1 MTALRRLVPAC
12 LLAVVPVLLGVPVAA
27 GEGSPE
33 GVGRYVAL
41 GDSFAAGPLIPIQ
54 RLDPPGCARST
65 RNYPAMLAARL
76 GVAEYVDVSC
86 SAAQTEHMT
95 QPQPVPFGVNPPQF
109 EALTEDT
116 DLVTVTISG
125 NDVGFGEMV
134 RTCSRLS
141 FIAPAGNPCQRQATA
156 GGGDRYAEAV
166 DEAAPLVAELLAGIQ
181 ERSPEATVALV
192 GYLRILPPQRGC
204 WPVMPVA
211 AGDVVYLDGI
221 QRQLTAMLAEQAE
234 TADVVFVD
242 AYAQSLGHDAC
253 QPPGP
258 KWVEGLVP
266 TAPGLPVHP
275 NTTGMRQVAG
285 FTAAALSA
293 AAA

>member
-1 MTALRRLVPAC
+1 MVALRRIVPAC
-12 LLAVVPVLLGVPVAA
+12 LLAVLTVLLGVPVAA
-27 GEGSPE
+27 GEE

-41 GDSFAAGPLIPIQ
+41 GDSWAAGPFIPIQ
-54 RLDPPGCARST
+54 RVDPPGCARST
-65 RNYPAMLAARL
+65 RNYPAVLSGRL

-86 SAAQTEHMT
+86 SGAQTEHMT

-141 FIAPAGNPCQRQATA
+141 FTDPLGNPCQRQATA
-156 GGGDRYAEAV
+156 GGGDRHAEAV
-166 DEAAPLVAELLAGIQ
+166 DEAAPLVAAVLADIE

-204 WPVMPVA
+204 WPVVPVA
-211 AGDVVYLDGI
+211 VGDVPYLDGI
-221 QRQLTAMLAEQAE
+221 QRRLTEMLAEQADA
-234 TADVVFVD
+234 ADVVFVD
-242 AYAQSLGHDAC
+242 AYAQSLGHDVC
-253 QPPGP
+253 QPPGR

-266 TAPGLPVHP
+266 TAPGWPVHP
-275 NTTGMRQVAG
+275 NATGMQQVAS
-285 FTAAALSA
+285 FTEAALSA
-293 AAA
+293 VAA